1 MKIVLALLASLLFA
15 SPVVA
20 QHSHGAK
27 GPNGGD
33 TQDVAGI
40 EVELV
45 ATGNTITLYVTDDD
59 HKPLPAK
66 SVTASALIT
75 APGTQE
81 PVKLEP
87 AGDNVL
93 KGTSKAAI
101 NAGMVVTI
109 MIKTA
114 AGKSGQVRFKK

>member
-1 MKIVLALLASLLFA
+1 MKLVLAMLASILFA
-15 SPVVA
+15 SPVFA

-59 HKPLPAK
+59 HKPVAAK
-66 SVTASALIT
+66 SLTASALIT

-81 PVKLEP
+81 PVKLES
-87 AGDNVL
+87 AGENVL

-101 NAGMVVTI
+101 GAGVTVTI